1 MVAKSCAAYPTKGLR
16 AKICPRTRSIDSRKP
31 ATVSDNSDAAVLP
44 LMRRRG
50 RDKSETATDTKQE
63 VPEPNYGNSWLQFA
77 SSKTAIGVLFVV
89 RLINAFSIKT
99 FFQPDEYYQSLEP
112 AHRYVFGYGYETWEW
127 KYGLRS
133 SLHVWIYIL
142 TYKLGLLLP
151 FLEEVVVAY
160 GPKVTGAL
168 LATVSEVYLFK
179 FAQNFASLVGGYHK
193 RLALTAVLLS
203 LTNPFNWFFITRSFS
218 NGFEMLL
225 TVAALSHWPWHR
237 RNFTYGSFYISCAFA
252 FASCLVRPTNGII
265 WFVLA
270 IRFLWERPWSYQ
282 LLKLIV
288 AVFLELGAVAG
299 VSTLLDYAFYGHWT
313 FPTYNF
319 LEFNVFRNFSIFYG
333 LAPWHFHVG
342 QSLPVLLTTQL
353 PFALTSFAAN
363 LYSTLNSLVA
373 INVAAFSL
381 ISHKEFRF
389 LYPLQPIFMVMGAP
403 VVIKLWKWKQKWK
416 IILVSVYFSLLVAI
430 SLFFTLRH
438 ERGVLEVVQFL
449 SSDVSVTKFAVL
461 APCHSTPWQSHL
473 HQKRLDDSWFV
484 TCEPPLG
491 LEGSS
496 SIIVA
501 NYKDESDVFY
511 DDPATYIKQ
520 LQPGLSH
527 VVAFEPLHELLTLM
541 GYVEQRRF
549 FNSDFH
555 WDERRWGD
563 IIVYASP
570 ASSY

>member
-1 MVAKSCAAYPTKGLR
+1 
-16 AKICPRTRSIDSRKP
+16 
-31 ATVSDNSDAAVLP
+31 
-44 LMRRRG
+44 MRRRG
-50 RDKSETATDTKQE
+50 KDH
-63 VPEPNYGNSWLQFA
+63 
-77 SSKTAIGVLFVV
+77 KTAADHSSHQKKAESNHQNVWVQLATSNLAIGALFAF

-142 TYKLGLLLP
+142 TYKIGLFLP
-151 FLEEVVVAY
+151 VLEEVVVAY
-160 GPKVTGAL
+160 GPRITGAL
-168 LATVSEVYLFK
+168 LATVSEVYLYK
-179 FAQNFASLVGGYHK
+179 FAKNFGSK
-193 RLALTAVLLS
+193 TLALTAVLLS

-237 RNFTYGSFYISCAFA
+237 RNFRYGNFYISCAFA

-265 WFVLA
+265 WFFLGT
-270 IRFLWERPWSYQ
+270 RFLWERPWSYQ
-282 LLKLIV
+282 LFKLLVTIL
-288 AVFLELGAVAG
+288 LELGVVVG

-342 QSLPVLLTTQL
+342 QSLPVLLTTQFPL
-353 PFALTSFAAN
+353 VVISFAAN
-363 LYSTLNSLVA
+363 WYSTLNSLVA
-373 INVAAFSL
+373 LNIAAFSL

-403 VVIKLWKWKQKWK
+403 VVLKLWKWKWK
-416 IILVSVYFSLLVAI
+416 PILFSIYLSLLVAI
-430 SLFFTLRH
+430 ALFFTQRH
-438 ERGVLEVVQFL
+438 ERGVLEVVQLL
-449 SSDVSVTKFAVL
+449 SSDPSVSRFAVL

-473 HQKRLDDSWFV
+473 HQKRLEDSWFV
-484 TCEPPLG
+484 TCEPPIG
-491 LEGSS
+491 LEGSGS
-496 SIIVA
+496 TIVA
-501 NYKDESDVFY
+501 NYKDEGDIFY
-511 DDPATYIKQ
+511 NDPATYIKQ

-527 VVAFEPLHELLTLM
+527 VVAFEPLHELLTLL
-541 GYVEQRRF
+541 GYVEQKRF

-555 WDERRWGD
+555 WDPRRWGD
-563 IIVYASP
+563 IIVYTSP
-570 ASSY
+570 QLV